1 MGKTTVE
8 SEYGVPLR
16 GIFIDKDRNVYD
28 TVMYRRVR
36 KGATIPSKSIR
47 KKGLN
52 FNFWKQKFRKE

>member
-16 GIFIDKDRNVYD
+16 GIFIDKDRNIYD
-28 TVMYRRVR
+28 TIMYRRVR

-47 KKGLN
+47 KKRVE
-52 FNFWKQKFRKE
+52 F